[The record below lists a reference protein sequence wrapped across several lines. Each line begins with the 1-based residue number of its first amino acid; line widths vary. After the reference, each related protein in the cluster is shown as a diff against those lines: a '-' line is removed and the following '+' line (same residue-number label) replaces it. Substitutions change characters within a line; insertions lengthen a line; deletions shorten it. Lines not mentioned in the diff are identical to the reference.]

1 MTPQLFSLMNSTRTI
16 LARHHPVLFITAL
29 CLLLGAGVY
38 SLYEV
43 LSITSTTGGTS
54 SIVPFDQKTIDK
66 IKSLHSSTDSN
77 NTALTFP
84 TPRSNP
90 FVE

>member
-1 MTPQLFSLMNSTRTI
+1 MTPQLFILTNSIRSV
-16 LARHHPVLFITAL
+16 LARHHPVLFISAL

-54 SIVPFDQKTIDK
+54 SIAPFDQKTIDK
-66 IKSLHSSTDSN
+66 IKNLHSSTDSN
-77 NTALTFP
+77 STALTFP
-84 TPRSNP
+84 APRSNP